1 MTLTNNNAVFSDKN
15 KKQKVFCFG
24 ELLLRMSPSLE
35 RQWIQ
40 SNQMPVYIG
49 GAELNV
55 ATALANW
62 NVPVTYSTAL
72 PEHYLTQEILEEL
85 RSKNIGTD
93 TVHFSGNRIGTY
105 YLPQGADLKNAGVIY
120 DRAYSSFWE
129 LKPGMINWDE
139 MLDGCSWFH
148 FSAISPALNEIAPAV
163 CEEALRAAKAKGIII
178 SVDLNYRAKLWK
190 YGKEPN
196 EIMPLLAEYC
206 DVIMG
211 NIWAEEKLLGIPVD
225 NGLVEQ
231 DQKELYLAHS
241 RKTSLAILDKFANC
255 RVVANTFRFDAGDGG
270 IRYYATLNTI
280 SAQTVSAEFAT
291 DKVVDKIGSGDCF
304 MAGLI
309 YGLYHEHAP
318 LEVIDF
324 AAAAAFGKLQEKADA
339 TSQKVENVNEIL
351 KKYGSAGIH
360 H

>member
-1 MTLTNNNAVFSDKN
+1 MSQLNNKEIFSDKN

-24 ELLLRMSPSLE
+24 ELLLRMSPSLN
-35 RQWIQ
+35 RQWIH

-72 PEHYLTQEILEEL
+72 PQHYLSEEILEEL
-85 RSKNIGTD
+85 KGKNIGTD

-105 YLPQGADLKNAGVIY
+105 YLPQGADLKHAGVIY

-129 LKPGMINWDE
+129 LRPGMIDWDKF
-139 MLDGCSWFH
+139 LHGCSWFH

-163 CEEALRAAKAKGIII
+163 CEEALRAAKAKGLII

-211 NIWAEEKLLGIPVD
+211 NIWAEEKLLNVPVD
-225 NGLVEQ
+225 NALIESNK
-231 DQKELYLAHS
+231 KELYLEHS
-241 RKTSLAILDKFANC
+241 RRTSLAILDQFKNC

-270 IRYYATLNTI
+270 IQYYATLNTAE
-280 SAQTVSAEFAT
+280 AQTVSAEFAI

-309 YGLYHEHAP
+309 YGLYNEHTPAS
-318 LEVIDF
+318 VINF

-360 H
+360 Y

>member
-1 MTLTNNNAVFSDKN
+1 MSSIGSIFSDKN

-24 ELLLRMSPSLE
+24 ELLLRMSPSLG
-35 RQWIQ
+35 RQWIH

-62 NVPVTYSTAL
+62 KMPVTYSTAL
-72 PEHYLTQEILEEL
+72 PAHYLSDEILEEL
-85 RSKNIGTD
+85 RSKNIETD
-93 TVHFSGNRIGTY
+93 RVHFSGSRVGTY

-120 DRAYSSFWE
+120 DRAHSSFWD
-129 LKPGMINWDE
+129 LKPGMIDWDKA
-139 MLDGCSWFH
+139 LDGCSWFH
-148 FSAISPALNEIAPAV
+148 FSAISPALNEISPAV
-163 CEEALRAAKAKGIII
+163 CEEALRAAKAKGLII

-211 NIWAEEKLLGIPVD
+211 NIWAEEKLLGTPIDNSLVD
-225 NGLVEQ
+225 LN
-231 DQKELYLAHS
+231 QKDAYLEHS
-241 RKTSLAILDKFANC
+241 RKSSLAILDTFKNC
-255 RVVANTFRFDAGDGG
+255 RVVANTFRFDAGNGG
-270 IRYYATLNTI
+270 IEYYATLNTKD
-280 SAQTVSAEFAT
+280 AQTVSVDFAI

-309 YGLYHEHAP
+309 YGLYKEETP
-318 LEVIDF
+318 QQVINF
-324 AAAAAFGKLQEKADA
+324 AAAAAFGKLQEKSDA
-339 TSQKVENVNEIL
+339 TSQKVADVNETM
-351 KKYGSAGIH
+351 KKYGAATTDH
-360 H
+360 